1 MSGPSNDN
9 FRDRGLC
16 SRTAS
21 CLFERARK
29 INLSENNSISVRLSV
44 LEIYNETLTD
54 LLRSSSSSSMLS
66 SSIINNQ
73 THTQTHIQ
81 SQSHTQQHTNTTQ
94 QHGIKLSIADTPNG
108 IIIPGLCLLPLSSE
122 EEAFNL
128 LFEAYSNRVVA
139 EHQLN
144 RRSSRSHVIYTYYIT
159 RTKIFKDSNNNNSS
173 NNNNNNNNN
182 NNIDLDPD
190 IINSKIHLIDLAGS
204 ERVEKTGSTGN

>member
-54 LLRSSSSSSMLS
+54 LLRSSSSSSSSSMLS

-144 RRSSRSHVIYTYYIT
+144 RRSSRSHVIYTYYVT
-159 RTKIFKDSNNNNSS
+159 RTKIFKDSNNNNNNSS
-173 NNNNNNNNN
+173 
-182 NNIDLDPD
+182 NIDLDPE

-204 ERVEKTGSTGN
+204 ERVEKTGSTGNLP